1 MILIKFNIRIKGNF
15 IKNYNIIFVVFYSLF
30 NMNYLEEPG
39 KRLEILRREIKKRN
53 VIERIMSNCEPVITD
68 TDDKYYNIQE
78 GTYKVVLDY
87 FGPCELF
94 SIDNSEKIKHQP
106 NYYISCLIKNKI
118 ESILPSTIKISDIE
132 DNNDNYDIKL
142 ICEIKEENKEFY
154 VQLFDKKELV
164 YSMEIVN
171 RLQSNKKYIITNF
184 METNYGNIIITSDG
198 KRYWIGRKLMKILKD
213 YFNVEDN
220 QIICY
225 YNNQFKNAKLILIT
239 GDDLTLNDNTKILYQ
254 SLKLEIDNKKFVFY
268 INKSN
273 FIDFNKEGLYH
284 FMFMYNY
291 RHSMLYAYEY
301 LQDEYYCLT
310 HKERKILLDNIDQ
323 KISRTFNDINNQYT
337 YNYLTD
343 NDKNLHSF
351 IIKVNK
357 NKTISVELE
366 NIEIPFETTLDIT
379 KFKSKDENGKSI
391 FMIKYFEDAK
401 MDSDEEIEEVIED
414 DNGEIPTD

>member
-1 MILIKFNIRIKGNF
+1 
-15 IKNYNIIFVVFYSLF
+15 
-30 NMNYLEEPG
+30 MNYSEEPG
-39 KRLEILRREIKKRN
+39 KSLERLRREIEKRKK
-53 VIERIMSNCEPVITD
+53 IEQIMSTAQPIVID

-78 GTYKVVLDY
+78 GTYKLVLDY
-87 FGPCELF
+87 FICKLF
-94 SIDNSEKIKHQP
+94 SIDNSEKLKHQP
-106 NYYISCLIKNKI
+106 NYYISQLIKNKI
-118 ESILPSTIKISDIE
+118 ESILPNTFKISDIE

-184 METNYGNIIITSDG
+184 MNTNYGNIIITSDG

-213 YFNVEDN
+213 YFNVEDK

-225 YNNQFKNAKLILIT
+225 YNNQFKNVRLTLIT
-239 GDDLTLNDNTKILYQ
+239 GDELTLNNTKILYQ
-254 SLKLEIDNKKFVFY
+254 SLKMEIDNKKFTFY

-301 LQDEYYCLT
+301 LKDEYYCLT
-310 HKERKILLDNIDQ
+310 CKERKILLDNIDQ
-323 KISRTFNDINNQYT
+323 EITKIFNDISKEYT

-343 NDKNLHSF
+343 KDKNLYSF
-351 IIKVNK
+351 IIKVNE

-366 NIEIPFETTLDIT
+366 SIEIPFETTLDIT
-379 KFKSKDENGKSI
+379 KFGRIDEDDVPTERHTADSDFDKA
-391 FMIKYFEDAK
+391 FEEANNNE
-401 MDSDEEIEEVIED
+401 DSDEEIEEVIED

>member
-1 MILIKFNIRIKGNF
+1 MIKFNIIINNF
-15 IKNYNIIFVVFYSLF
+15 IKNFNVIFIFFYSLF
-30 NMNYLEEPG
+30 NMNYSEEPG
-39 KRLEILRREIKKRN
+39 KSLERLRREILKRN
-53 VIERIMSNCEPVITD
+53 TIEQIMSNSKPVEIDETY
-68 TDDKYYNIQE
+68 KYYNIQE
-78 GTYKVVLDY
+78 GTYKVVLD
-87 FGPCELF
+87 FLDLCILF
-94 SIDNSEKIKHQP
+94 SIDNSEKIKYQP
-106 NYYISCLIKNKI
+106 NYYISQLIYNKI

-171 RLQSNKKYIITNF
+171 MLQPNKKYIITNF
-184 METNYGNIIITSDG
+184 MKTNYGNIIITSDG
-198 KRYWIGRKLMKILKD
+198 KRYWIGRKLMQTLKD

-225 YNNQFKNAKLILIT
+225 YNNQFKNAKLTLIT
-239 GDDLTLNDNTKILYQ
+239 GDEIIRNNDSKILYQ
-254 SLKLEIDNKKFVFY
+254 SLKMEIDNKKFTFY

-310 HKERKILLDNIDQ
+310 HKERKILLDNVDQ
-323 KISRTFNDINNQYT
+323 KISKTFNDINNQYT

-343 NDKNLHSF
+343 KDKNLYSF
-351 IIKVNK
+351 IIKVNE

-379 KFKSKDENGKSI
+379 KFMYLDENGTLCNHVTDKDFENAIVNKSQ
-391 FMIKYFEDAK
+391 
-401 MDSDEEIEEVIED
+401 
-414 DNGEIPTD
+414 

>member
-1 MILIKFNIRIKGNF
+1 
-15 IKNYNIIFVVFYSLF
+15 
-30 NMNYLEEPG
+30 MNYSEEPG

-53 VIERIMSNCEPVITD
+53 MIKKIMSTAQPIVID
-68 TDDKYYNIQE
+68 TDDEYYNIQE
-78 GTYKVVLDY
+78 GTYKVVLD
-87 FGPCELF
+87 FFLCKLF

-106 NYYISCLIKNKI
+106 NYYISRLIKNKI

-171 RLQSNKKYIITNF
+171 KLQPNKKYIITNF
-184 METNYGNIIITSDG
+184 MKTNYGNIIITSDG

-225 YNNQFKNAKLILIT
+225 YNNQFKNVRLTLIT
-239 GDDLTLNDNTKILYQ
+239 GDELTLNDNTKILYQ
-254 SLKLEIDNKKFVFY
+254 NLKLYIDNKKFIFY

-310 HKERKILLDNIDQ
+310 HKERKILLDNVDQ
-323 KISRTFNDINNQYT
+323 KISKTFNDINNQYT

-343 NDKNLHSF
+343 KDKNLYSF
-351 IIKVNK
+351 IIKVNE

-366 NIEIPFETTLDIT
+366 NIEIPLETTLDIT
-379 KFKSKDENGKSI
+379 KFMYLDENGTPCNYVTNKDFENAIVNKKS
-391 FMIKYFEDAK
+391 MKAK
-401 MDSDEEIEEVIED
+401 THTFVEADDGDVDPFAEE
-414 DNGEIPTD
+414 

>member
-1 MILIKFNIRIKGNF
+1 
-15 IKNYNIIFVVFYSLF
+15 
-30 NMNYLEEPG
+30 MNYWIIPEE
-39 KRLEILRREIKKRN
+39 KLIREIKKRN
-53 VIERIMSNCEPVITD
+53 TIEQMMSNCKPVVLDETY
-68 TDDKYYNIQE
+68 KYYNIQE
-78 GTYKVVLDY
+78 GTYKVVLD
-87 FGPCELF
+87 FLDLCILF
-94 SIDNSEKIKHQP
+94 SIDNSEKNKYQP
-106 NYYISCLIKNKI
+106 NYYISRLIYNKI

-184 METNYGNIIITSDG
+184 MKTNYGNIIITSDG

-213 YFNVEDN
+213 YFHAKDN

-225 YNNQFKNAKLILIT
+225 YNNQFKNAKLTLIT
-239 GDDLTLNDNTKILYQ
+239 GDEIILNNTKILYQ
-254 SLKLEIDNKKFVFY
+254 SLRLEIDNKKFTFY

-273 FIDFNKEGLYH
+273 FIEFNKEGSYH

-301 LQDEYYCLT
+301 LKDEYYCLT

-379 KFKSKDENGKSI
+379 KFMYLDENGIPCNHVTDKDFENAIVNKSQ
-391 FMIKYFEDAK
+391 
-401 MDSDEEIEEVIED
+401 
-414 DNGEIPTD
+414 

>member
-1 MILIKFNIRIKGNF
+1 MH
-15 IKNYNIIFVVFYSLF
+15 SL
-30 NMNYLEEPG
+30 EDPG
-39 KRLEILRREIKKRN
+39 KRLERLRREIEKRN
-53 VIERIMSNCEPVITD
+53 IIEQIMSNLKNCELAEID
-68 TDDKYYNIQE
+68 EDDEDDKYYNIQE
-78 GTYKVVLDY
+78 GTYKVVLDD
-87 FGPCELF
+87 FSSCELF
-94 SIDNSEKIKHQP
+94 SIDNSEKLKHQP
-106 NYYISCLIKNKI
+106 NYYISQLIYNKI
-118 ESILPSTIKISDIE
+118 ESILPNTIKISDIE

-171 RLQSNKKYIITNF
+171 RLQSNNKYIITNF
-184 METNYGNIIITSDG
+184 MKTNYGNIIITSDG
-198 KRYWIGRKLMKILKD
+198 KRYWIGKKLMKILKD

-225 YNNQFKNAKLILIT
+225 YNNQFKNVRLTLIT
-239 GDDLTLNDNTKILYQ
+239 GDELTLNDNSKILYQ
-254 SLKLEIDNKKFVFY
+254 NLKLEIDNKKFVFY

-273 FIDFNKEGLYH
+273 FIDFNKKGLYH

-291 RHSMLYAYEY
+291 RHSILYAYEY

-343 NDKNLHSF
+343 KDNNLHSF
-351 IIKVNK
+351 IIKVNE

-379 KFKSKDENGKSI
+379 KLELYESEAAKKIRLNQFPEPVDENYNP
-391 FMIKYFEDAK
+391 FA
-401 MDSDEEIEEVIED
+401 DE
-414 DNGEIPTD
+414 

>member
-1 MILIKFNIRIKGNF
+1 MH
-15 IKNYNIIFVVFYSLF
+15 SL
-30 NMNYLEEPG
+30 EDPE

-53 VIERIMSNCEPVITD
+53 TIERMMSNCIPVITD

-78 GTYKVVLDY
+78 GTYKLVLDY
-87 FGPCELF
+87 FICKLF

-106 NYYISCLIKNKI
+106 NYYISELIYNKI
-118 ESILPSTIKISDIE
+118 ESILPNTIEVSDIVK
-132 DNNDNYDIKL
+132 NNNNYDIRL
-142 ICEIKEENKEFY
+142 ICKIKEETKEFY

-171 RLQSNKKYIITNF
+171 KLQSNNKYIITNF
-184 METNYGNIIITSDG
+184 MNTNYGNIIITSDG

-213 YFNVEDN
+213 YFHAKDN

-225 YNNQFKNAKLILIT
+225 YNNQFKNAKLTLIT

-268 INKSN
+268 INKFN
-273 FIDFNKEGLYH
+273 FIDFNKKGLYH

-301 LQDEYYCLT
+301 LKDEYYCLT
-310 HKERKILLDNIDQ
+310 CKERKILLDNIDQ
-323 KISRTFNDINNQYT
+323 EISKIFNDVSKEYT
-337 YNYLTD
+337 YNYLI
-343 NDKNLHSF
+343 DKDKTLHSF
-351 IIKVNK
+351 IIKVNE

-366 NIEIPFETTLDIT
+366 SIEIPFETTLDIT
-379 KFKSKDENGKSI
+379 KFGRIDEDGVPTERHTADSDFDKA
-391 FMIKYFEDAK
+391 FEEANNNE
-401 MDSDEEIEEVIED
+401 DSDEEIEEVIED

>member
-1 MILIKFNIRIKGNF
+1 MYFLK
-15 IKNYNIIFVVFYSLF
+15 
-30 NMNYLEEPG
+30 ETE
-39 KRLEILRREIKKRN
+39 KRLKELE
-53 VIERIMSNCEPVITD
+53 IERMFETGKVIGIIDMSNTFH
-68 TDDKYYNIQE
+68 NIQE
-78 GTYKVVLDY
+78 GIYKVHISR
-87 FGPCELF
+87 FHICKLF

-106 NYYISCLIKNKI
+106 NDYISYLILNKI
-118 ESILPSTIKISDIE
+118 KDLLPNTIKISDIVK
-132 DNNDNYDIKL
+132 NNDNYDIKL

-164 YSMEIVN
+164 YKMEIVN
-171 RLQSNKKYIITNF
+171 KLQPNKKYIITNF
-184 METNYGNIIITSDG
+184 MKTNYGNIIITSDG
-198 KRYWIGRKLMKILKD
+198 KRYWIGRKLMRILKD
-213 YFNVEDN
+213 YFHVKDN

-239 GDDLTLNDNTKILYQ
+239 GDKLTLSDNTKILYQ
-254 SLKLEIDNKKFVFY
+254 NLKLEIDDKKFTFY

-284 FMFMYNY
+284 FMFIYNY
-291 RHSMLYAYEY
+291 RHSILYAYEY

-310 HKERKILLDNIDQ
+310 CKERKILLDNIDQ
-323 KISRTFNDINNQYT
+323 EITKIFNDISKEYT

-343 NDKNLHSF
+343 KDKNLHSF

-379 KFKSKDENGKSI
+379 KFEYIDENSTPCNRVTDKDFENAIVNKKS
-391 FMIKYFEDAK
+391 MKAK
-401 MDSDEEIEEVIED
+401 THTYIEAVDED
-414 DNGEIPTD
+414 DNPF